1 MTMMKTLDT
10 TTTSSTEDK
19 IISDLRP
26 FDVLCGRDKQSYHNI
41 GNRRFR
47 IMINMNLQKYI
58 RCETRTERTRM
69 IQALTDELQQSC
81 GQFRFLKRIKDTNKS
96 DIFVE
101 LNPKQSR
108 EKIAHA
114 LRDAAAQYRIMER
127 KRRMACKLKA
137 KSEMPPPSKIHIPE
151 SLATFGRR
159 SQSLDQLLRS
169 SLLIFQNDPAED
181 DALSQI
187 YLSDIFD

>member
-1 MTMMKTLDT
+1 MKTLDT

-47 IMINMNLQKYI
+47 IMINMNLQKYMS
-58 RCETRTERTRM
+58 CKTRTERSRM
-69 IQALTDELQQSC
+69 IQDLTDELQQFC
-81 GQFRFLKRIKDTNKS
+81 GQFRFLKRITETNKS

-101 LNPKQSR
+101 LNRKQSR

-137 KSEMPPPSKIHIPE
+137 KSEMLPPSKIRIPE
-151 SLATFGRR
+151 SLKTCGRQ
-159 SQSLDQLLRS
+159 SSLDQLLRS

-181 DALSQI
+181 DDLSQI